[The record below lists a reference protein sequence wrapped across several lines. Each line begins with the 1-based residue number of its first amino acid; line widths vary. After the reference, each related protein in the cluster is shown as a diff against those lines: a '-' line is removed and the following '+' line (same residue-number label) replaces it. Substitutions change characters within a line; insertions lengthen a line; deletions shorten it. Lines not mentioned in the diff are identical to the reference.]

1 MFFAIQT
8 FGLDNRVYFKLF
20 IKYIL
25 FNILLKWYFTS
36 IIISQL
42 LKKPEKGEEPSTE
55 KPKERAEETD
65 PGDGKWEPC
74 PSAVVL
80 KPKPPEG
87 SLEELRE
94 R

>member
-1 MFFAIQT
+1 MCFAIQT
-8 FGLDNRVYFKLF
+8 FGLDIGIYFKLF
-20 IKYIL
+20 IKYFV
-25 FNILLKWYFTS
+25 FNILLQWYFTS

-55 KPKERAEETD
+55 KPKGRVEEAE
-65 PGDGKWEPC
+65 PGDGRWEPC
-74 PSAVVL
+74 PRGVVL
-80 KPKPPEG
+80 KPQPSEG

>member
-1 MFFAIQT
+1 M
-8 FGLDNRVYFKLF
+8 
-20 IKYIL
+20 YIL
-25 FNILLKWYFTS
+25 TYLLNILFTILLKWYFTS

-55 KPKERAEETD
+55 KPKERAEEID
-65 PGDGKWEPC
+65 PGDGRWEPC
-74 PSAVVL
+74 PSGTVL
-80 KPKPPEG
+80 KPKPVEG

>member
-1 MFFAIQT
+1 M
-8 FGLDNRVYFKLF
+8 K
-20 IKYIL
+20 
-25 FNILLKWYFTS
+25 
-36 IIISQL
+36 L

>member
-8 FGLDNRVYFKLF
+8 FELDIGVYFNLF
-20 IKYIL
+20 TKYFL
-25 FNILLKWYFTS
+25 FTILLKWYFTS

-55 KPKERAEETD
+55 KPKERAEEID
-65 PGDGKWEPC
+65 PGDGRWEPC
-74 PSAVVL
+74 PSGTVL
-80 KPKPPEG
+80 KPKPSEG
-87 SLEELRE
+87 SLEELWE